1 MRGNTGFNVQE
12 GLTNKTQEDTETREG
27 KIQEVAIK
35 TWQHKN
41 IIYKITFIIFHCSV
55 YSHYFV
61 FIVSVKVKARSFKYD
76 LKCKRS

>member
-1 MRGNTGFNVQE
+1 MESEGNTGFNVHE

-41 IIYKITFIIFHCSV
+41 IIYKITFIIFNCSV

-61 FIVSVKVKARSFKYD
+61 FIVSVKSQSTEFQV
-76 LKCKRS
+76 

>member
-1 MRGNTGFNVQE
+1 MRGNTGFNVHE
-12 GLTNKTQEDTETREG
+12 GLTNKTREDTETREG

-55 YSHYFV
+55 YRHYFV